1 MQTRARTATLFIA
14 SVAILT
20 LGCAVLGDM
29 QQGGFNIISLDDEW
43 KMRDDLKQQ
52 VAKEYRLVNDSRAV
66 AFINEVGRRIVAQTD
81 LKDRQWDFGIVD
93 DPSVNA
99 FNLPGGLVYVNRG
112 LMAQADTLDQ
122 LAAVMGHEIS
132 HGVARHG
139 TQMMTRAYGLEVISG
154 IVLGSDPSKSQE
166 VLRSVVAGGMLS
178 KYSREAENEADRLGI
193 GFMHAAGYDPR
204 GAAAMFRKLLALRQR
219 EPSKVESFFASHPMA
234 EDRIANAE
242 KQAAQLPRSA
252 SLIHDTRDYQ
262 DFRRRLGA
270 N

>member
-1 MQTRARTATLFIA
+1 MQTRARTATLLAAPIA
-14 SVAILT
+14 VLT
-20 LGCAVLGDM
+20 LGCAVLGTM
-29 QQGGFNIISLDDEW
+29 QQGGFNLISLDDEW

-66 AFINEVGRRIVAQTD
+66 AFINDLGRRIVAQTE
-81 LKDRQWDFGIVD
+81 LKNRQWDFGIVD

-112 LMAQADTLDQ
+112 LMTQADTLDQ
-122 LAAVMGHEIS
+122 LAAVMAHEIS

-139 TQMMTRAYGLEVISG
+139 TQMMTRAYGLDVITG
-154 IVLGSDPSKSQE
+154 IILGKDRSQTEEVLGSI
-166 VLRSVVAGGMLS
+166 VAGGALS
-178 KYSREAENEADRLGI
+178 KYSREAENEADRLGL

-219 EPSKVESFFASHPMA
+219 EPSKVEGFFASHPLA

-242 KQAAQLPRSA
+242 KLAAQLPRSA
-252 SLIHDTRDYQ
+252 SLIHDTREYQ
-262 DFRRRLGA
+262 DLRSRLGR
-270 N
+270 